1 MKLQLLLI
9 LQGAFMVE
17 QECNQ
22 TLFKAKRPVLMSQGP
37 KYFCGKMNSTPFWK
51 RNALVFV
58 FFPNIKKRLGIICPK
73 TESEEYGSIAGLT
86 SQIDLHANKRSLKL
100 FQVMGLYLIKVTLFM
115 NYYENVQIYVSFV

>member
-1 MKLQLLLI
+1 MKSITSISFSRTEKKNIFSNEIWVMEFFNVSQRMKLQLLGI

-58 FFPNIKKRLGIICPK
+58 FFPNIKKR
-73 TESEEYGSIAGLT
+73 
-86 SQIDLHANKRSLKL
+86 
-100 FQVMGLYLIKVTLFM
+100 
-115 NYYENVQIYVSFV
+115 